1 MNQRALNA
9 GEAVEPPECSNGAGG
24 RVKTQQ
30 PLGVQNV
37 AVSYKSNHIALLR
50 PGTILLPGIYTRDME
65 AYVHKKPTQ
74 ASLFMSPPK
83 WKQQGA
89 REQNG

>member
-1 MNQRALNA
+1 MNQRAPNV
-9 GEAVEPPECSNGAGG
+9 GEDVEPPECSSVAGG

-30 PLGVQNV
+30 LLGIKNV
-37 AVSYKSNHIALLR
+37 AVSYKSNHIPILW
-50 PGTILLPGIYTRDME
+50 PSTILLPDIYTRDME

-74 ASLFMSPPK
+74 ESLFMSPPK
-83 WKQQGA
+83 WKRQGA